1 MDIVDE
7 QGRLFGTVNVI
18 DALVV
23 LVVLSTVVAGMAL
36 VLEEEPS
43 REPHEVTVGVQTV
56 PVQPYVAA
64 AIPEGPIDGD
74 PIVTVE
80 NKSVAPTTVVVRAN
94 NGTLH
99 ERGHP
104 INRTVTM
111 DVTLSVSE
119 VPDDG
124 VTAYRFKDE
133 PLEIGRS
140 VTFDFGRVSVNGT
153 VTSFA
158 SEPG

>member
-1 MDIVDE
+1 MDVIDE

-23 LVVLSTVVAGMAL
+23 LVVLSTVVAGAAL
-36 VLEEEPS
+36 VVGQESPAEP
-43 REPHEVTVGVQTV
+43 REITIAAQTP

-64 AIPEGPIDGD
+64 AIPEGSVDGSS
-74 PIVTVE
+74 VVAVH
-80 NKSVAPTTVVVRAN
+80 NKSIRPTTVAVRAD

-99 ERGHP
+99 ERDHP
-104 INRTVTM
+104 LNRTVTM
-111 DVTLSVSE
+111 AVTLSVSE

-124 VTAYRFKDE
+124 VTAYRFNDE
-133 PLEIGRS
+133 PLEIGRD

-158 SEPG
+158 SESG